1 MILFDILFDIVC
13 LYIYIS
19 ISVNRSKNQSEWKS
33 KGRPANLKKQCA
45 NCLKENNHCHNTCKS
60 TQSVEPSSIM
70 FNLLS
75 LLHPNPKSLN
85 NNVDGL
91 QFWNCSL
98 SEGLFIYLTGHWLW
112 ISHDVKNNKFG
123 VMLASWVHGLQELAK
138 SLWNLMVT
146 PQLPCKRKR
155 LPLATRCPTTY
166 GDKNPP
172 HCHKKKVN
180 RVAGWFLICFW
191 PFSCLC
197 W

>member
-1 MILFDILFDIVC
+1 MTCDLIYDIVWYFVWYC
-13 LYIYIS
+13 LLIYIS
-19 ISVNRSKNQSEWKS
+19 VNWSKNQSGWKS

-45 NCLKENNHCHNTCKS
+45 NCSKENNHCHNTCKS

-85 NNVDGL
+85 NNVDDL
-91 QFWNCSL
+91 QLWICSI
-98 SEGLFIYLTGHWLW
+98 SEGLFIYLTGRWLR

-146 PQLPCKRKR
+146 PHNFRAKEKG
-155 LPLATRCPTTY
+155 CPWPP
-166 GDKNPP
+166 DAPP
-172 HCHKKKVN
+172 HTETKTPPIATKKK
-180 RVAGWFLICFW
+180 
-191 PFSCLC
+191 
-197 W
+197 